1 MPYYRRPYKRARYGK
16 KLKYSVQQKAVE
28 FSTGSDDA
36 TAKVEVVPA
45 SEIEGMRKVKHLTV
59 SCSAEVDTG
68 SFYWALVYVPQG
80 TTPGNITVN
89 IVTGT
94 GGMYEPNQFVMN
106 CGVVDP
112 SAGPIRFSSLLLVT
126 STTATPST
134 FSCATL
140 TTRPLSLTTLLCVML
155 SPSSDHHIT
164 PQISIASKFVGPVDV
179 RSPNTPSGRVIL
191 SPPFLIESC

>member
-1 MPYYRRPYKRARYGK
+1 
-16 KLKYSVQQKAVE
+16 
-28 FSTGSDDA
+28 
-36 TAKVEVVPA
+36 
-45 SEIEGMRKVKHLTV
+45 MRKVKHLTV

-68 SFYWALVYVPQG
+68 SFYWARVCSSGDYS
-80 TTPGNITVN
+80 GNITVN

-112 SAGPIRFSSLLLVT
+112 SAGPIRFSSPVARNLNDGDSIYLLVRNT
-126 STTATPST
+126 NNTTAVTYNAVVRYAIT
-134 FSCATL
+134 
-140 TTRPLSLTTLLCVML
+140 
-155 SPSSDHHIT
+155 SSDHHIT

-191 SPPFLIESC
+191 SPPFLIEVVKMAPEIYIYELVP